1 MNNSYTD
8 MMLKESALSML
19 YTDVDRN
26 SLQIENF
33 LFISWTTELDFEV
46 VLQSLHFFFSVKICV
61 SSCIACNENH
71 NLE

>member
-46 VLQSLHFFFSVKICV
+46 VSQSLHFFFS
-61 SSCIACNENH
+61 ENMCQF
-71 NLE
+71 LYCM